1 MTGRIGEGGMS
12 FVYLA
17 SDLEKQNRQVIAK
30 ILKSNI
36 TSVRTEDYIRFH
48 SEATAVSKLHH
59 PSIVDVLDIG
69 EQDGYHFLIMEY
81 IDGKSMHQ
89 LLKSGTR
96 FSIEESVSFAY
107 QLAGA
112 LEYIHGKGI
121 LHRDIKP
128 GNIMVFD
135 TKKKGAVEKKVKLI
149 DFGLAQIKDF
159 NDIKN
164 SDDIAGTFSYMS
176 PEQSGMIKQKV
187 DERSDLYSLGV
198 VFYQLISGVLPFQAD
213 DIMSLMHQHIATPP
227 PPLSKYVKNIPSII
241 EKIINKLLEKEPE
254 KRYQSSHGLCGDL
267 KKYIEGDEGFEIGG
281 EDRVVRLNQRTYLA
295 GRDEEMKTL
304 KTKYERSLQGEG
316 GLVLI
321 SGEAGAGKT
330 RLTEEFRRQVIRN
343 EGVCL
348 EGRCFSGLSKT
359 PYKPFKDSLNHY
371 LLLYA
376 NFKPE
381 KQETVKTAMR
391 EALGELGGLI
401 LKLKPE
407 MGEIVGECPPLVE
420 LEPNRENMRFLIEV
434 SRFFRTLADIEKGLV
449 IILEDLHLADE
460 GTLMLIE
467 EIQKEMKNSKLL
479 LIANYRVTEI
489 PAGHSLY
496 HIIRESYENQLPLES
511 IQLRALSRPEIEQ
524 ITCGMLSECP
534 ENIEDIISL
543 IYTKSK
549 GNPFFAIEI
558 VKQMADDHA
567 IRIED
572 GRWVFDRES
581 IGRIQI
587 SSTLLDIIFNRI
599 VLLNKKERFVLR
611 WAALIGRKFHVG
623 FLLKLAKALNPEY
636 LETEIVEMIDNSIR
650 LGLLDEDYNEKGVVL
665 FVHDRVREVF
675 EEQNTP
681 DDRKK
686 IHQTIA
692 ELIEQDTDTGDKNR
706 LYELANHY
714 YYSDCWDK
722 VLEYLIPAA
731 EQARDNFANE
741 DAIRYYKMAQELM
754 ESAGL
759 MESDPWLGV
768 RVNLGKLTLNI
779 GRYDE
784 SITILQSVLPLMESP
799 LEKAKIYREICTAF
813 LKKGDKV
820 KCEENGKLGLR
831 LLGEYLPV
839 TKHGVYINIFVEFLR
854 RGIHDLFHFMYR
866 NREMKRLKNKDRY
879 EKDRLIVWFY
889 ITLNWIYII
898 NDLDK
903 FIRCSIRMYNL
914 AESRLGKSKE
924 LGMAMGA
931 YAALIMAIPLFRTS
945 LRIHFRALK
954 MRKELKDDW
963 GISQSLQWIG
973 YCYQWMGEYHES
985 QKNFEQARQG
995 FSRIG
1000 DMWEQGITE
1009 GGMDLNCIYL
1019 SEYDESIEY
1028 LHSYLKISEYSKNYF
1043 GLSSVYVDYM
1053 WLNNER
1059 GDFVLANVWTEKC
1072 SKLLADYPIPIS
1084 ICNYHTY
1091 YGEQCLIRE
1100 DFTEAV
1106 KHLEEAKLVHENNSL
1121 MDQYVNQLYADL
1133 AEAYLGM
1140 YFIESNKHLKKRY
1153 MHLAVKM
1160 SDTALKKN
1168 RKWVTHYGKTLRI
1181 KGKILAVQGNH
1192 GAAEKSFQ
1200 RAVKWDSDLGRSF
1213 ELGRDFLD
1221 YGIFLRNTGRIRE
1234 SRAKLESAYRLFR
1247 SAHSREYIL
1256 KTGDLLGIREESSGT
1271 MEKFQAKQRLT
1282 SIMRMIQ
1289 SISAILNL
1297 DSLLESIVMRMIEY
1311 TGAQR
1316 GLVFL
1321 KNGDTGELEVR
1332 AMKNMDGTTDILF
1345 SSHVVRQ
1352 VFQKGESMITG
1363 NAAQDEAFYEFM
1375 SVVNFHLK
1383 SILCAPIKLH
1393 EQVIGVCYLDNPM
1406 SSSVF
1411 SRDDVELIEVILSQ
1425 AAIAIEN
1432 ANMYTLL
1439 EGRVD
1444 QRTRELNQ
1452 AYDIIKQD
1460 LRLAK
1465 RVQESLLPSGAIDIP
1480 GIDYHIEYSP
1490 MSEVGGDIYDVF
1502 MMDNGVLRIFLA
1514 DATGHG
1520 VQAALMTML
1529 IKSEYEQ
1536 LKSTV
1541 SDPSEILE
1549 IMNTEIF
1556 NTYRTLTVFF
1566 TGIICDIH
1574 IDEKK
1579 IVFAS
1584 AGHPDQYLFSG
1595 KKLYFLKSTGKLCG
1609 SMADVKYSQVEMKY
1623 SKKDKLVLFTD
1634 GLFEEFNPEGVE
1646 LGFEK
1651 LSELAGS
1658 VAEIST
1664 GQPVK
1669 WYCNQLKGIMERHL
1683 AGCPRNDD
1691 LIIIGLELLK

>member
-12 FVYLA
+12 YVYLA
-17 SDLEKQNRQVIAK
+17 SDLDKQNRKVIAK

-48 SEATAVSKLHH
+48 SEATAVSKLRH
-59 PSIVDVLDIG
+59 PSIVDVFDIG
-69 EQDGYHFLIMEY
+69 EEDGYHFLIMEF
-81 IDGKSMHQ
+81 IDGKSLHEF
-89 LLKSGTR
+89 LKSGMR
-96 FSIEESVSFAY
+96 FTLDESVSFAY
-107 QLAGA
+107 QLAQA

-128 GNIMVFD
+128 GNIMVFEI
-135 TKKKGAVEKKVKLI
+135 KKKDAVDKKVKLI

-159 NDIKN
+159 NDIKS

-198 VFYQLISGVLPFQAD
+198 VFYQLLSGVLPFQAD
-213 DIMSLMHQHIATPP
+213 NVLGLMHQHIATPP
-227 PPLSKYVKNIPSII
+227 PPLSKYIKNIPAII

-267 KKYIEGDEGFEIGG
+267 RKFLEGEDGFEIGG
-281 EDRVVRLNQRTYLA
+281 EDRVVRLNQRTYMI
-295 GRDEEMKTL
+295 GRDDEMENL
-304 KTKYERSLQGEG
+304 KVKYERSLQGEG
-316 GLVLI
+316 SLVLI

-330 RLTEEFRRQVIRN
+330 RLIEEFRKQVIRS
-343 EGVCL
+343 EGVYL

-371 LLLYA
+371 LNLFA
-376 NFKPE
+376 NYKPE
-381 KQETVKTAMR
+381 KQEAVRKTIK
-391 EALGELGGLI
+391 EASGDLGGLV
-401 LKLKPE
+401 LKMKPE
-407 MGEIVGECPPLVE
+407 LAEIIGKCPPLVE
-420 LEPNRENMRFLIEV
+420 LEPIRENMRFLMEL
-434 SRFFRTLADIEKGLV
+434 SRFFRTLAEIENGLV
-449 IILEDLHLADE
+449 LIIEDLHLADD

-467 EIQKEMKNSKLL
+467 EMQKELRNSKLL
-479 LIANYRVTEI
+479 LIANYRVNDI
-489 PAGHSLY
+489 PAGHRLY
-496 HIIRESYENQLPLES
+496 QIIRESYENQLPLEAV
-511 IQLRALSRPEIEQ
+511 QLRALSRLEIEK
-524 ITCGMLSECP
+524 ITCGMLSDRP
-534 ENIEDIISL
+534 ENIEDIINL
-543 IYTKSK
+543 IYSKSK

-558 VKQMADDHA
+558 VKQMADDRA
-567 IRIED
+567 IRIEN
-572 GRWVFDRES
+572 GRWVFDREA

-599 VLLNKKERFVLR
+599 VLLNKKERSILR
-611 WAALIGRKFHVG
+611 WASLIGRKFQTG
-623 FLLKLAKALNPEY
+623 FLLKLAKVLDPDY
-636 LETEIVEMIDNSIR
+636 TETEIVVMIDNAIK
-650 LGLLDEDYNEKGVVL
+650 LGLLDDDYNEKGVVL

-675 EEQNTP
+675 EEQIP
-681 DDRKK
+681 PGERKK

-692 ELIEQDTDTGDKNR
+692 ELIESNTDADDKNR

-741 DAIRYYKMAQELM
+741 DAIRYYRMAQELM
-754 ESAGL
+754 ENAGL
-759 MESDPWLGV
+759 RESGPWLGV
-768 RVNLGKLTLNI
+768 RINQGKLTLNI
-779 GRYDE
+779 GRYDD
-784 SITILQSVLPLMESP
+784 SIAIFQSVLPLLESQ
-799 LEKAKIYREICTAF
+799 LEKAKIYREICTAY
-813 LKKGDKV
+813 LKKGDKA
-820 KCEENGKLGLR
+820 KCEENGKLGLN
-831 LLGEYLPV
+831 LLGEYLPI
-839 TKHGVYINIFVEFLR
+839 KKQGVFLSIIAEFIKR
-854 RGIHDLFHFMYR
+854 SFQDLFPFLYR
-866 NREMKRLKNKDRY
+866 NRDKRYRTNQARY

-903 FIRCSIRMYNL
+903 FIRCSIRMYNI

-924 LGMAMGA
+924 LGMSMGA
-931 YAALIMAIPLFRTS
+931 YASLIMAIPFFRTS
-945 LRIHFRALK
+945 LKIHLKALK
-954 MRKELKDDW
+954 IRKELKDDW

-973 YCYQWMGEYHES
+973 YCYQWMGEFQES
-985 QKNFEQARQG
+985 QKYFKQARQG

-1000 DMWEQGITE
+1000 DIWEQGITE
-1009 GGMDLNCIYL
+1009 GGMDMNCIYL
-1019 SEYDESIEY
+1019 AEYDESIEY
-1028 LHSYLKISEYSKNYF
+1028 MHSYLKINEYSKNYF

-1053 WLNNER
+1053 WMNNER
-1059 GDFVLANVWTEKC
+1059 GDFVLANVWSEKC
-1072 SKLLADYPIPIS
+1072 HKLLTDYPIPLS
-1084 ICNYHTY
+1084 ICNYHMY
-1091 YGEQCLIRE
+1091 CGEQSLMRE
-1100 DFTEAV
+1100 DFPDAV

-1121 MDQYVNQLYADL
+1121 MDQYVNQLYPDL

-1140 YFIESNKHLKKRY
+1140 YFIEPNKNLKKRY
-1153 MHLAVKM
+1153 MHLACSTNK
-1160 SDTALKKN
+1160 TALKKN
-1168 RKWVTHYGKTLRI
+1168 RKWVSHIGKTFRI
-1181 KGKILAVQGNH
+1181 QGKILAVGGKL
-1192 GAAEKSFQ
+1192 GAAEKYFQ
-1200 RAVKWDSDLGRSF
+1200 KAVKWDSDLGRNF

-1247 SAHSREYIL
+1247 SAHSREYAL
-1256 KTGDLLGIREESSGT
+1256 KAGDLLGIREESTGT

-1289 SISAILNL
+1289 NISSILNL
-1297 DSLLESIVMRMIEY
+1297 DSLIETIVMRMIEY

-1316 GLVFL
+1316 GIIFL
-1321 KNGDTGELEVR
+1321 KNPHTGELEVK
-1332 AMKNMDGTTDILF
+1332 AMKHMDGMNDILF

-1393 EQVIGVCYLDNPM
+1393 DQIIGVCYLDNPL

-1411 SRDDVELIEVILSQ
+1411 SRDDIELIEVILNQ

-1439 EGRVD
+1439 ESRVN
-1444 QRTRELNQ
+1444 QRTNELNL

-1465 RVQESLLPSGAIDIP
+1465 RVQESLLPSETLNIP
-1480 GIDYHIEYSP
+1480 GIDYYIDYSP
-1490 MSEVGGDIYDVF
+1490 MSEVGGDIYDLYP
-1502 MMDNGVLRIFLA
+1502 MDDGVLRIFLA

-1529 IKSEYEQ
+1529 IRSEYEQ

-1541 SDPSEILE
+1541 SDPAEILE
-1549 IMNTEIF
+1549 IMNSEIY

-1566 TGIICDIH
+1566 SGIICDIH
-1574 IDEKK
+1574 INKKK
-1579 IVFAS
+1579 IVYAS
-1584 AGHPDQYLFSG
+1584 AGHPDQFILSG
-1595 KKLYFLKSTGKLCG
+1595 KKLHYLKSTGKLCG
-1609 SMADVKYSQVEMKY
+1609 SMADVRYSQAEVKFGK
-1623 SKKDKLVLFTD
+1623 SDKLILFTD
-1634 GLFEEFNPEGVE
+1634 GLFEEFNAEGKE
-1646 LGFEK
+1646 LGFDK
-1651 LSELAGS
+1651 LSLLAES
-1658 VAEIST
+1658 VAEIAL

-1669 WYCNQLKGIMERHL
+1669 WFCNQLMGIMERHL
-1683 AGCPRNDD
+1683 AGNPRNDD
-1691 LIIIGLELLK
+1691 LIIIGIESLK

>member
-1 MTGRIGEGGMS
+1 MDLSGKILQKRYQMTGRIGEGGMS

-135 TKKKGAVEKKVKLI
+135 TKKKGVVEKKVKLI

-281 EDRVVRLNQRTYLA
+281 EDRVVRLNQRTYIA

-407 MGEIVGECPPLVE
+407 MAEIVGECRPLVE

-611 WAALIGRKFHVG
+611 WAALIGRKFRVG

-784 SITILQSVLPLMESP
+784 SITILQSVLPRMESP

-866 NREMKRLKNKDRY
+866 NREMKRQKNKSRY

-1153 MHLAVKM
+1153 MHFAVKM
-1160 SDTALKKN
+1160 SDTAMKKN

-1221 YGIFLRNTGRIRE
+1221 
-1234 SRAKLESAYRLFR
+1234 
-1247 SAHSREYIL
+1247 
-1256 KTGDLLGIREESSGT
+1256 
-1271 MEKFQAKQRLT
+1271 
-1282 SIMRMIQ
+1282 
-1289 SISAILNL
+1289 
-1297 DSLLESIVMRMIEY
+1297 
-1311 TGAQR
+1311 
-1316 GLVFL
+1316 
-1321 KNGDTGELEVR
+1321 
-1332 AMKNMDGTTDILF
+1332 
-1345 SSHVVRQ
+1345 
-1352 VFQKGESMITG
+1352 
-1363 NAAQDEAFYEFM
+1363 
-1375 SVVNFHLK
+1375 
-1383 SILCAPIKLH
+1383 
-1393 EQVIGVCYLDNPM
+1393 
-1406 SSSVF
+1406 
-1411 SRDDVELIEVILSQ
+1411 
-1425 AAIAIEN
+1425 
-1432 ANMYTLL
+1432 
-1439 EGRVD
+1439 
-1444 QRTRELNQ
+1444 
-1452 AYDIIKQD
+1452 
-1460 LRLAK
+1460 
-1465 RVQESLLPSGAIDIP
+1465 
-1480 GIDYHIEYSP
+1480 
-1490 MSEVGGDIYDVF
+1490 
-1502 MMDNGVLRIFLA
+1502 
-1514 DATGHG
+1514 
-1520 VQAALMTML
+1520 
-1529 IKSEYEQ
+1529 
-1536 LKSTV
+1536 
-1541 SDPSEILE
+1541 
-1549 IMNTEIF
+1549 
-1556 NTYRTLTVFF
+1556 
-1566 TGIICDIH
+1566 
-1574 IDEKK
+1574 
-1579 IVFAS
+1579 
-1584 AGHPDQYLFSG
+1584 
-1595 KKLYFLKSTGKLCG
+1595 
-1609 SMADVKYSQVEMKY
+1609 
-1623 SKKDKLVLFTD
+1623 
-1634 GLFEEFNPEGVE
+1634 
-1646 LGFEK
+1646 
-1651 LSELAGS
+1651 
-1658 VAEIST
+1658 
-1664 GQPVK
+1664 
-1669 WYCNQLKGIMERHL
+1669 
-1683 AGCPRNDD
+1683 
-1691 LIIIGLELLK
+1691 